1 MLKKLI
7 ILALM
12 SIFLV
17 SCFGKKEDMKNNSNS
32 WNIDNWPKV
41 TYDWV
46 DINIS
51 KDKLDSQREEISL
64 YDIDLLLNWGD
75 VKNPLLEAGKKFK
88 ENLEKT
94 KKSDLTKRIDW
105 WIEFEDFENEL
116 KKFPDELK
124 REFTLALDIIDSK
137 TWEKIPKW
145 NVYMNGIK
153 FWEFENWKFEK
164 DFHWPKWIEKFDIIV
179 RTTDY
184 WDAFITL
191 SSLNLEWSY
200 LLWEVKLKKLD
211 VNEKVNIWEE
221 ESKVKDKWFTVNI
234 PDCSLVDSEWKC
246 YKWEVTAKM
255 NFMNWSD
262 VNDVENNNLSLN
274 MKALTKEWKIVY
286 LTSWW
291 MAFTDFVT
299 NNWEILSVKK
309 NGKIEITYNVT
320 DDEIRVMETNLYW
333 AWAKNTYWLY
343 DKNKNLWLEKEAEI
357 KLDKEN
363 KTWTAIVSE
372 IY

>member
-1 MLKKLI
+1 M
-7 ILALM
+7 
-12 SIFLV
+12 
-17 SCFGKKEDMKNNSNS
+17 
-32 WNIDNWPKV
+32 
-41 TYDWV
+41 
-46 DINIS
+46 
-51 KDKLDSQREEISL
+51 
-64 YDIDLLLNWGD
+64 
-75 VKNPLLEAGKKFK
+75 
-88 ENLEKT
+88 
-94 KKSDLTKRIDW
+94 
-105 WIEFEDFENEL
+105 
-116 KKFPDELK
+116 
-124 REFTLALDIIDSK
+124 
-137 TWEKIPKW
+137 
-145 NVYMNGIK
+145 
-153 FWEFENWKFEK
+153 
-164 DFHWPKWIEKFDIIV
+164 
-179 RTTDY
+179 
-184 WDAFITL
+184 
-191 SSLNLEWSY
+191 
-200 LLWEVKLKKLD
+200 LWEVKLKKLD

-221 ESKVKDKWFTVNI
+221 ESKVKDKWLTVNI

-274 MKALTKEWKIVY
+274 IKALTKEWKIVY

>member
-1 MLKKLI
+1 
-7 ILALM
+7 
-12 SIFLV
+12 
-17 SCFGKKEDMKNNSNS
+17 MKNNSNS
-32 WNIDNWPKV
+32 GNIDNGPKV
-41 TYDWV
+41 TYDGV

-64 YDIDLLLNWGD
+64 DDIDLLLNGGD

-94 KKSDLTKRIDW
+94 KKSDLTKRIDGG
-105 WIEFEDFENEL
+105 IEFKDFENEL
-116 KKFPDELK
+116 KKFPEELK

-137 TWEKIPKW
+137 TGEKIPKG

-153 FWEFENWKFEK
+153 FGEFENGKFEK
-164 DFHWPKWIEKFDIIV
+164 DFHWPKGIEKFDIIV

-184 WDAFITL
+184 GDAFITL
-191 SSLNLEWSY
+191 SSLNLEGSY
-200 LLWEVKLKKLD
+200 LLGEVKLKKLD
-211 VNEKVNIWEE
+211 VNEKVNIGEE
-221 ESKVKDKWFTVNI
+221 ESKVKDKGFTVNI
-234 PDCSLVDSEWKC
+234 PDCSLVDSEGKC
-246 YKWEVTAKM
+246 YKGEVTAKM
-255 NFMNWSD
+255 NFMNGSD

-274 MKALTKEWKIVY
+274 MKALTKEGKIVY
-286 LTSWW
+286 LTSGG

-299 NNWEILSVKK
+299 NNGEILSVKK

-320 DDEIRVMETNLYW
+320 DDEIRVMETNLYG
-333 AWAKNTYWLY
+333 AGAKNTYWLY